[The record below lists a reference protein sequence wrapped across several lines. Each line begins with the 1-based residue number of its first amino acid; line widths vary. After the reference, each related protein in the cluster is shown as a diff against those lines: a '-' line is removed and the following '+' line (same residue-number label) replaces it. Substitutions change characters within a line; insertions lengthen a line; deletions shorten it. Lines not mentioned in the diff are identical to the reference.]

1 MITTLGEGAYGT
13 VGKFIRLNDMKTVAI
28 KIIKTDY
35 FRNGLANV
43 EVAALRKLKFYKS
56 ERYNLVQFY
65 NVLTDG
71 QKLCLE
77 FELLDK
83 NLYEFMKERHF
94 RPLALRSVR
103 AITAQIA
110 KALDHLKSVRLIHA
124 DLKLENVMLVNH
136 QKQPYRVKVIDFSL
150 ACDTSAASMGS
161 YIQSRSYRSPE
172 IILGAPFTEAIDVW
186 SLGCI
191 AANLYLGSMLFP
203 GENEYE
209 VMRYIVETQG
219 QPPSKILDCGLK
231 TVFFFDMQ
239 LYFTTST
246 WKLKTPEQF
255 VSETGIKFTEKR
267 MMKLTSLD
275 DLKNLWFT
283 RHQNYTTKSAEICD
297 LLVFIELLK
306 GMLQLDPEKRMTPSQ
321 VLQHDFTTLRH
332 ILRLY
337 PYSFHVNS
345 CFQKISICQTITAGP
360 TGVCRSLQQPSSR
373 TSHPTEQSLPCPP
386 TEAGITTAR
395 PCPSFRTS
403 HPTQQNQPC
412 PRAKHSIQVRHH
424 SHSKT
429 TCPPLQNHP
438 RPPSVRYCPYSRTT
452 HLAQQN
458 HPCLRVLHH
467 CCFFRTI
474 CPHQHNHPRPPAV
487 RYWLY
492 FRTTHPPQQY
502 TLCPLAQH
510 GTQVRYHCL
519 YCRSTHPCSNILLA
533 LLLNSTAFTLAPPIL
548 LSNAVLTLQPNTAP
562 QQRTPAQSLGPQ

>member
-1 MITTLGEGAYGT
+1 MFFLFRCYDARDAHKIAQINRLLPIGWYFTGAARYQMISTLGEGAYGT
-13 VGKFIRLNDMKTVAI
+13 VGKFIRLNDLKSVAI
-28 KIIKTDY
+28 KIVKTDC
-35 FRNGLANV
+35 FRNGLANL
-43 EVAALRKLKFYKS
+43 EVAALRKLKLYKS

-77 FELLDK
+77 FEHLDK
-83 NLYEFMKERHF
+83 NLYEFMKERQF
-94 RPLALRSVR
+94 RPLALKSVR
-103 AITAQIA
+103 AITQQIA

-191 AANLYLGSMLFP
+191 AANLYLGSMLYP

-219 QPPSKILDCGLK
+219 QPPGKILDSGLK
-231 TVFFFDMQ
+231 TAFYFDTQ

-283 RHQNYTTKSAEICD
+283 RHQNYTSKSAEICD

-337 PYSFHVNS
+337 PYSF
-345 CFQKISICQTITAGP
+345 Q
-360 TGVCRSLQQPSSR
+360 SLQQPSSR
-373 TSHPTEQSLPCPP
+373 TSHPT
-386 TEAGITTAR
+386 
-395 PCPSFRTS
+395 
-403 HPTQQNQPC
+403 QQNQPC
-412 PRAKHSIQVRHH
+412 PLAEHSIQVRRH
-424 SHSKT
+424 SHSRT

-438 RPPSVRYCPYSRTT
+438 CPSSMRYSPYSRTT
-452 HLAQQN
+452 HLAEQN
-458 HPCLRVLHH
+458 HPCLPVLHH
-467 CCFFRTI
+467 CCCFRTI
-474 CPHQHNHPRPPAV
+474 CPHHHNHPAV
-487 RYWLY
+487 CYCLY
-492 FRTTHPPQQY
+492 FRTTHPPQQ
-502 TLCPLAQH
+502 
-510 GTQVRYHCL
+510 
-519 YCRSTHPCSNILLA
+519 
-533 LLLNSTAFTLAPPIL
+533 
-548 LSNAVLTLQPNTAP
+548 
-562 QQRTPAQSLGPQ
+562 

>member
-1 MITTLGEGAYGT
+1 MAELPTERVLPEPPPANIGQVRQGASSPRRNYVYARDAHTFAQDNRLLPIGWYFTGAARYRMITTLGEGAYGT

-83 NLYEFMKERHF
+83 NLYEFMKERDF

-219 QPPSKILDCGLK
+219 QLPSKILDCGLK
-231 TVFFFDMQ
+231 TAFFFDMQ

-337 PYSFHVNS
+337 PYSFQCVQVS
-345 CFQKISICQTITAGP
+345 AATI
-360 TGVCRSLQQPSSR
+360 LQDQP
-373 TSHPTEQSLPCPP
+373 
-386 TEAGITTAR
+386 
-395 PCPSFRTS
+395 
-403 HPTQQNQPC
+403 
-412 PRAKHSIQVRHH
+412 
-424 SHSKT
+424 
-429 TCPPLQNHP
+429 
-438 RPPSVRYCPYSRTT
+438 PY
-452 HLAQQN
+452 
-458 HPCLRVLHH
+458 
-467 CCFFRTI
+467 
-474 CPHQHNHPRPPAV
+474 
-487 RYWLY
+487 
-492 FRTTHPPQQY
+492 
-502 TLCPLAQH
+502 
-510 GTQVRYHCL
+510 
-519 YCRSTHPCSNILLA
+519 
-533 LLLNSTAFTLAPPIL
+533 
-548 LSNAVLTLQPNTAP
+548 
-562 QQRTPAQSLGPQ
+562 